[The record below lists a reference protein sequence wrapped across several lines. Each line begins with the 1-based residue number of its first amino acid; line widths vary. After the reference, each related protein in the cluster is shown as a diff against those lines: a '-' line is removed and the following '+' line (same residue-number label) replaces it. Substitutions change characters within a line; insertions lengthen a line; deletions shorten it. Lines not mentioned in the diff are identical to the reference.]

1 MDFSAGHLP
10 PRSSQSPRRRNLSI
24 SNPPEPRQRKGEGF
38 AMPPRATPKSGCSAR
53 ARTAGAPAGTPGALT
68 DVRVAEGVLGVT
80 GRACARLGAP
90 VPQTPAAQEHD
101 KPEPGS
107 HCRCRCRAA
116 FASPKLRYTPLAG
129 SLQPELARPAVWSN
143 FGFGYAALRVPSG
156 TGWGEARLPRR
167 WHTIRRVGSHSGR
180 RSGSCS
186 KSWRSPRSRRR
197 RSCPSARLLPALRR
211 SPAAG

>member
-1 MDFSAGHLP
+1 MGHLGEA
-10 PRSSQSPRRRNLSI
+10 SVHLHLLDGVDQCA
-24 SNPPEPRQRKGEGF
+24 KGPLLHQLLPHHLG
-38 AMPPRATPKSGCSAR
+38 PDH
-53 ARTAGAPAGTPGALT
+53 

-197 RSCPSARLLPALRR
+197 RSCQIGRAHV
-211 SPAAG
+211 